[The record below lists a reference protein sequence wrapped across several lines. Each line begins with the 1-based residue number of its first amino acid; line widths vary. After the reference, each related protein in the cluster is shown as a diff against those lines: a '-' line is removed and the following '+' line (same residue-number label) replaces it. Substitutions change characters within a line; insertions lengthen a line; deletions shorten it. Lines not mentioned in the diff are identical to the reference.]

1 MSDETLPT
9 RPDGVS
15 RPKTGLAAWIATI
28 GYMAQHHSP
37 DVLLTIQG
45 HPETDNTDGQW
56 TASLEWSGNRV
67 EVEPQPSFQQALH
80 ALWAAVEKHHPIFKS
95 PEDALRK
102 PSGYGE
108 FDWIDAD
115 TKDALDRLIS
125 VSRVVLRENWS
136 LIIIYQSTDRAD
148 HRVQMRLVA
157 PDNDVYVSGRGATF
171 RDAAN
176 QLQRNATPYFS
187 KRRD

>member
-1 MSDETLPT
+1 MSDETRPT
-9 RPDGVS
+9 RPDEMS

-28 GYMAQHHSP
+28 GYIAQHHSP
-37 DVLLTIQG
+37 DVMLTVQG
-45 HPETDNTDGQW
+45 RPDKDNRDGHW
-56 TASLEWSGNRV
+56 SASLEWGDNRV
-67 EVEPQPSFQQALH
+67 DVAPQPAFQQALQ
-80 ALWAAVEKHHPIFKS
+80 ALWEQIEKHYPIFKS

-102 PSGYGE
+102 PAGYGE
-108 FDWIDAD
+108 FDWVDAD

-125 VSRVVLRENWS
+125 VSRVVLRDNWS
-136 LIIIYQSTDRAD
+136 LILIYQPTDRAD